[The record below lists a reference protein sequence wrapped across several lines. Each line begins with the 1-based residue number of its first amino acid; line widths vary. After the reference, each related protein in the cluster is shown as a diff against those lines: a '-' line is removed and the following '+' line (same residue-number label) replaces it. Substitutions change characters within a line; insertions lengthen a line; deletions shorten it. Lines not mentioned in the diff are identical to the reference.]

1 MNASKIVTMTAIV
14 LSSMLAGC
22 VPAGELL
29 PKGADD
35 AAPQIGFE
43 DRPGRDPDADDA
55 AENGGEVAGA
65 DAPAE
70 APNDGAAD
78 DPSSVDDGSQE
89 P

>member
-1 MNASKIVTMTAIV
+1 MNANKILTMTAIV

-22 VPAGELL
+22 VPAGELQ

-43 DRPGRDPDADDA
+43 DRPGRDIDGDDA
-55 AENGGEVAGA
+55 ADEGGEVAGA
-65 DAPAE
+65 DAPAD

-78 DPSSVDDGSQE
+78 DPSGVDDGSQE